1 MFDKLLPKEEKYF
14 EYFSEMIVH
23 IRQMAEKT
31 HQLFSNHPYDREIL
45 LDIIP
50 VEKRCD
56 EIMHKVV
63 KQLNKTFITPF
74 DREDIFSLIKRL
86 DDISDILH
94 AASVRTD
101 IFKVRSRIDGAKEI
115 VSIIQHQIVQLER
128 VLAGLK
134 GKHRRM
140 DELKAVKDLETQA
153 DTVYRSAMT
162 ALFEN
167 EHDPIELIK
176 KKEILDILENASD
189 KCQSVANVII
199 AIFIKNS

>member
-31 HQLFSNHPYDREIL
+31 YTLFSKYPYDREVL

-50 VEKRCD
+50 MEKRCD

-63 KQLNKTFITPF
+63 KQLNKTFVTPF

-86 DDISDILH
+86 DDISDILL

-101 IFKVRSRIDGAKEI
+101 IFKVAASIDGAMEI
-115 VSIIQHQIVQLER
+115 ISIIQHQI
-128 VLAGLK
+128 
-134 GKHRRM
+134 
-140 DELKAVKDLETQA
+140 
-153 DTVYRSAMT
+153 
-162 ALFEN
+162 
-167 EHDPIELIK
+167 P
-176 KKEILDILENASD
+176 
-189 KCQSVANVII
+189 
-199 AIFIKNS
+199 

>member
-14 EYFSEMIVH
+14 DYFTEMIAH

-31 HQLFSNHPYDREIL
+31 MLLFSNHPYDREIL

-50 VEKRCD
+50 MEKRCD

-63 KQLNKTFITPF
+63 KQLNKTFVTPF
-74 DREDIFSLIKRL
+74 DREDIFALIKKL
-86 DDISDILH
+86 DDIADILN

-101 IFKVRSRIDGAKEI
+101 IFKVVTRIEGAKEI
-115 VSIIQHQIVQLER
+115 VSIIEHQIIALEK
-128 VLAGLK
+128 VLTGLK
-134 GKHRRM
+134 GHQRLM
-140 DELKAVKDLETQA
+140 DELKAVKDLEAQA

-167 EHDPIELIK
+167 EHDPIELMK
-176 KKEILDILENASD
+176 QKEILDILENASD
-189 KCQSVANVII
+189 KCQSVANVLV